1 MTTPSLIT
9 LHAFA
14 DPQAQATAL
23 ADRIANDL
31 RGAIAARG
39 QALIAVSGGSTPK
52 LLFEQLA
59 TRVLG
64 WNRVT
69 VTLVDERCVPASDP
83 RSNARLVQT
92 HLLQNH
98 AQAARFVPLFSGD
111 ASPELGLAAVE
122 AAIAALPLPFDVVA
136 LGMGED
142 GHTAS
147 FFPDGDRLT
156 DALDPAGSAHVLPI
170 RAPDAGEPRITL
182 TLPLL
187 VRARTRYLLAIGAAK
202 RAMLD
207 DLIQDHARTLTWPI
221 RAVLSASPAPVATY
235 WSP

>member
-14 DPQAQATAL
+14 DPQAQAAAL

-31 RGAIAARG
+31 HGAIAARN
-39 QALIAVSGGSTPK
+39 QALMAVSGGSTPK
-52 LLFEQLA
+52 LLFGQLA
-59 TRVLG
+59 TRVLD
-64 WNRVT
+64 WSRVH
-69 VTLVDERCVPASDP
+69 VTLVDERWVPESDP
-83 RSNARLVQT
+83 RANARLVRA
-92 HLLQNH
+92 HLLQHH

-111 ASPELGLAAVE
+111 ASPEQGLATVE

-156 DALDPAGSAHVLPI
+156 DALDPAGSVHVLPM

-187 VRARTRYLLAIGAAK
+187 VHARARYLLVTGASK

-207 DLIQDHARTLTWPI
+207 DLVQDHARTRAWPI
-221 RAVLSASPAPVATY
+221 RAVLRASPAPVATY